1 MLALYRMQQFD
12 EAIRYCKELKGSFL
26 SQMDHYYELWIDRCN
41 EMKSAGLPTDWD
53 GTYRATSK

>member
-1 MLALYRMQQFD
+1 MQQFD